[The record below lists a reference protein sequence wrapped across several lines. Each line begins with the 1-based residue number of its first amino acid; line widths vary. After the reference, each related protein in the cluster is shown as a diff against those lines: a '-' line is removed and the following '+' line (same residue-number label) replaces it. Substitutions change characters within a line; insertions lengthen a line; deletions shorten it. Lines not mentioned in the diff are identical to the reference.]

1 MGLPTSYPFLLNDE
15 FLKSYSHCFML
26 ATHGGGLQLL
36 MDTFNLMVTKM
47 TLVKVIEQNIF

>member
-47 TLVKVIEQNIF
+47 ILVKVTK